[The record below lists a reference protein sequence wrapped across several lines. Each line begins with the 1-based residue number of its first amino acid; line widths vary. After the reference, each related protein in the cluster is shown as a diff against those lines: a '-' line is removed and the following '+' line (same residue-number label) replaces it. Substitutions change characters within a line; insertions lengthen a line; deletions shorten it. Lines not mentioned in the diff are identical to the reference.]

1 MITHNKDYTNYNPKC
16 TYTEFH
22 KKKQLQ
28 TKHIKSNNKK
38 EDIYYWIDL
47 YKFTHFFTLRFQT
60 HNETEN
66 LERAEQQLRRHII
79 VFEKKLFGRHWN
91 HKHLFFIACAEKG
104 KGCYWHFHIL
114 FKFDGISIEKIINAL
129 AAVEKEMQLSSYSIC
144 LDVIDHLPKIV
155 TRYSTKEIRFN
166 QNSIG
171 DTSTIIPSTVLFN
184 VPYSKTYHYQFN
196 ETNPQIMSKC
206 EDTTEDI
213 ITTDKPIG
221 VTEEEIASDT
231 QKPILQKLY
240 NTAKSI
246 FTAPLNYISK
256 MFDQCLFHCAYAFPV
271 DEYYLY
277 HFHRELYEDLDVSD
291 DGDG

>member
-1 MITHNKDYTNYNPKC
+1 MITHNKDYTKFNSKC

-28 TKHIKSNNKK
+28 TKHVHNNNKK

-213 ITTDKPIG
+213 ITTDKPIK
-221 VTEEEIASDT
+221 VTEKAAPET
-231 QKPILQKLY
+231 KTPILKTVY
-240 NTAKSI
+240 NKAKSI
-246 FTAPLNYISK
+246 LTSPFNYISK

-277 HFHRELYEDLDVSD
+277 HFHRELYEDLVDP
-291 DGDG
+291 DGEYG

>member
-28 TKHIKSNNKK
+28 TKHVKSNNKK

-129 AAVEKEMQLSSYSIC
+129 AAVEKEMKLSPYSIC

-155 TRYSTKEIRFN
+155 TRYSTKEIHFDM
-166 QNSIG
+166 NSKG

-184 VPYSKTYHYQFN
+184 IPYSKTYHYQFN
-196 ETNPQIMSKC
+196 ATNPQIMPKC

-213 ITTDKPIG
+213 ITTDKPIE
-221 VTEEEIASDT
+221 VTEEIAPET
-231 QKPILQKLY
+231 KTPILQKIY
-240 NTAKSI
+240 NKTKSFI
-246 FTAPLNYISK
+246 TKPLTYMSR
-256 MFDQCLFHCAYAFPV
+256 MFDQCLFHYAYVLPV

-277 HFHRELYEDLDVSD
+277 HIHRELYEDLADP
-291 DGDG
+291 DGEYG

>member
-28 TKHIKSNNKK
+28 TKHVKSNNKK

-60 HNETEN
+60 HNETED

-129 AAVEKEMQLSSYSIC
+129 AAVEKEMKLSPYSIC

-155 TRYSTKEIRFN
+155 TKYSTKEIHFDM
-166 QNSIG
+166 NSKG

-184 VPYSKTYHYQFN
+184 IPYSKTYHYQFN

-213 ITTDKPIG
+213 ITTDKPIQA
-221 VTEEEIASDT
+221 TEKVAPET
-231 QKPILQKLY
+231 KTPILKTVY
-240 NTAKSI
+240 NKAKSI
-246 FTAPLNYISK
+246 FTSPFNFAGKVVN
-256 MFDQCLFHCAYAFPV
+256 QCLLHCFYALPI
-271 DEYYLY
+271 DEYYY
-277 HFHRELYEDLDVSD
+277 HHIYRQLYEDLADSD
-291 DGDG
+291 GEYG

>member
-1 MITHNKDYTNYNPKC
+1 MITHNKDYTKFNSKC

-28 TKHIKSNNKK
+28 TKHVHNNNKK

-114 FKFDGISIEKIINAL
+114 FKFDGISVEKIINAL
-129 AAVEKEMQLSSYSIC
+129 VTVEKEMKLSPYSIC

-155 TRYSTKEIRFN
+155 TKYSTKEIHFDM
-166 QNSIG
+166 NSKG

-184 VPYSKTYHYQFN
+184 IPYSKTYHYQFN
-196 ETNPQIMSKC
+196 ETQTPSKC
-206 EDTTEDI
+206 LDI
-213 ITTDKPIG
+213 VENNKTTDQQIE
-221 VTEEEIASDT
+221 VTEEEIAPDT
-231 QKPILQKLY
+231 QKPVLQKLY

-246 FTAPLNYISK
+246 FTAPLNYVGK
-256 MFDQCLFHCAYAFPV
+256 AVNQCLLHCFYALPV

-277 HFHRELYEDLDVSD
+277 HFHRQLYEDLADSD
-291 DGDG
+291 DRCG

>member
-28 TKHIKSNNKK
+28 TKHVKSNNKK

-47 YKFTHFFTLRFQT
+47 YKFTHFCTLRFQT
-60 HNETEN
+60 HNETED

-129 AAVEKEMQLSSYSIC
+129 AAVEEEMKLSSYSIC
-144 LDVIDHLPKIV
+144 LDTIDHLPEIV
-155 TRYSTKEIRFN
+155 IKYSTKEVKFDMN
-166 QNSIG
+166 NIG
-171 DTSTIIPSTVLFN
+171 DTSTIIPSTYLFN
-184 VPYSKTYHYQFN
+184 LPYEKTYHYRFN
-196 ETNPQIMSKC
+196 ETQTPSKC
-206 EDTTEDI
+206 VNIVKNNQTTVQQIE
-213 ITTDKPIG
+213 
-221 VTEEEIASDT
+221 VTEEEIAPDT
-231 QKPILQKLY
+231 QKPVLQKLY

-246 FTAPLNYISK
+246 FTAPLNYVGK
-256 MFDQCLFHCAYAFPV
+256 AVNQCLLHCFYALPV
-271 DEYYLY
+271 DDYYLY
-277 HFHRELYEDLDVSD
+277 HIHRQLYENLADSD
-291 DGDG
+291 EGYG

>member
-28 TKHIKSNNKK
+28 TKHVKSNNKK

-47 YKFTHFFTLRFQT
+47 YKFTHFFTLRFQI
-60 HNETEN
+60 HNETED

-129 AAVEKEMQLSSYSIC
+129 AAVEEEMKLSSYSIC
-144 LDVIDHLPKIV
+144 LDTIDHLPEIV
-155 TRYSTKEIRFN
+155 IKYSTKEVKFDMN
-166 QNSIG
+166 NIG

-184 VPYSKTYHYQFN
+184 IPYSKTYNYQFN
-196 ETNPQIMSKC
+196 ETQTPSEC
-206 EDTTEDI
+206 LDI
-213 ITTDKPIG
+213 VENNKTTDQQIE
-221 VTEEEIASDT
+221 VTEEEIAPDT
-231 QKPILQKLY
+231 QKPVLQKLY

-246 FTAPLNYISK
+246 FTAPLNYVGK
-256 MFDQCLFHCAYAFPV
+256 AVNRCLLHCFYSLPV
-271 DEYYLY
+271 DDYYLY
-277 HFHRELYEDLDVSD
+277 HIHRQLYDDLDE
-291 DGDG
+291 GYG